1 MKIHDCEQGSPEWF
15 ALHVGKAT
23 AGGFDQLISPK
34 KFEVKRGEGPKSYVA
49 RKLAEWFRG
58 EPDGDTFSSFATENG
73 LIREPNAIGAFEL
86 ETGMEVQRVG
96 FIETDNGAYG
106 CSPDGLIT
114 FDKSPAFPGAQCGLE
129 IKCPSPAVHVKY
141 LIQGD
146 IPPEY
151 RPQVYG
157 SLYVTGF
164 PKWWFMSYAVGF
176 PPLIIAVE
184 MDEQKEAAIKE
195 ALELFSLDFEA
206 GKRFLIDK
214 NGGEPKRKTEKL
226 SGERP
231 RFTWEMDRNDV
242 PVP

>member
-1 MKIHDCEQGSPEWF
+1 MKIHECEQGSPQWF
-15 ALHVGKAT
+15 ALHVGKLT
-23 AGGFDQLISPK
+23 SGSLDQLISPK
-34 KFEVKRGEGPKSYVA
+34 RFEVKRGDAQKSLVA
-49 RKLAEWFRG
+49 RKLAEWWRG
-58 EPDGDTFSSFATENG
+58 GPDGDTFSSFATENG

-86 ETGMEVQRVG
+86 ETGLQVSRVG
-96 FIETDNGAYG
+96 FIETDNSAYG
-106 CSPDGLIT
+106 CSPDGLI
-114 FDKSPAFPGAQCGLE
+114 DDPDDHARMGLE
-129 IKCPSPAVHVKY
+129 IKCPSPAVHVRY
-141 LIQGD
+141 LLQGG

-164 PKWWFMSYAVGF
+164 SKWWFMSYCVGF
-176 PPLIIAVE
+176 PPLIHAVE

-195 ALELFSLDFEA
+195 ALESFSLDFEA

-231 RFTWEMDRNDV
+231 RFTYEMNRNEV
-242 PVP
+242 PTP

>member
-1 MKIHDCEQGSPEWF
+1 MKIHSVEQGSPAWF
-15 ALHVGKAT
+15 ALHVGRAT

-49 RKLAEWFRG
+49 RKLAEWWRG

-86 ETGMEVQRVG
+86 ETGLTVSRIG
-96 FIETDNGAYG
+96 FIEADNGAYG
-106 CSPDGLIT
+106 CSPDGLI
-114 FDKSPAFPGAQCGLE
+114 DDPDEHARMGLE
-129 IKCPSPAVHVKY
+129 IKCPSPAVHVRY
-141 LIQGD
+141 LIQGG

-164 PKWWFMSYAVGF
+164 PKWWFMSYCVGF
-176 PPLIIAVE
+176 PVLIHAVE
-184 MDEQKEAAIKE
+184 PEDEKTEAIKE
-195 ALELFSLDFEA
+195 ALEYFSLEFEA
-206 GKRFLIDK
+206 GKRHLIDL
-214 NGGEPKRKTEKL
+214 NGGEPKRKPVKL

-231 RFTWEMDRNDV
+231 RHSWELDKEDV
-242 PVP
+242 PCP